1 MIFSSFHR
9 MDVRS
14 SYDAAAQAYAEHLF
28 NELEG
33 KPLDRHLL
41 NRFAESLAGRGKVA
55 DLGCGPGHV
64 ARYLHDRGVEV
75 AGVDISPGMIAT
87 ARRMSPDLPF
97 DVGDMTSLGF
107 DDESLRGLVGFYAIV
122 HFDSRELKPVFDEFH
137 RVLAPEGLVLLAF
150 HVGDESRH
158 VDDLWGTRV
167 DLDFHFHS
175 TGEVK
180 QSLEDAGFV
189 VLEVIERAPYPE
201 VEYPSQ
207 RCYLLAKRA

>member
-1 MIFSSFHR
+1 

-75 AGVDISPGMIAT
+75 AGIDISPGMIAT

-167 DLDFHFHS
+167 DLDFHFHL